1 MSRGQ
6 HPCQGLDPSLLTG
19 LLTSLLPAR
28 SLLIWVSESEGG
40 KRCEE
45 TKVQE
50 GDRRHEAPGYVIL
63 MSTEK
68 RECGKD
74 LVDCFEIAVTFT

>member
-1 MSRGQ
+1 MASTPVRVRT
-6 HPCQGLDPSLLTG
+6 PPSLPAWTP
-19 LLTSLLPAR
+19 LLPAH
-28 SLLIWVSESEGG
+28 SLLIWVSESAGG

-45 TKVQE
+45 TKVQK
-50 GDRRHEAPGYVIL
+50 GDWDSMRHQTYVIL
-63 MSTEK
+63 MSIEK

>member
-1 MSRGQ
+1 MASTPVRVGT
-6 HPCQGLDPSLLTG
+6 PPSLPAWAP
-19 LLTSLLPAR
+19 LLPAH
-28 SLLIWVSESEGG
+28 SLLVWVSESEGG

-45 TKVQE
+45 TQVQE
-50 GDRRHEAPGYVIL
+50 GDRWHEAPGYVIL

-68 RECGKD
+68 RECGKG